1 MWILVSAIVTASLLG
16 SMHCVGMCGPLAI
29 WASGAGDRA
38 STWQMSMATTLYHL
52 GRLLTY
58 AVAGALAGA
67 AGQLVDFGGQALG
80 FQLVAARLVGSLMI
94 LFGVWRLLQLWQQM
108 RSTRTSAAPMNFTAS
123 APQPNLVTRWL
134 LRLRPLV
141 FRLPIPARGL
151 ATGLLTAFL
160 PCGWLYLFALVAAG
174 TGSAMMGAIVMSAF
188 WIGTVPALVGLVT
201 GTQALGIRFR
211 KIIPTGAAL
220 LLIVGGGYTAAGRGF
235 ASLNSLADIQLRG
248 STEFAKQIET
258 TPAAA
263 AVATES
269 QLAQSQAQRVAAGLA
284 ELTQTTLPCCAAHAA
299 AQGLPQ
305 TESPTA
311 SESAVATPQ
320 VTQPPVTPPSATP
333 PSATPPLT
341 ESNSI
346 RSPVREPHSP

>member
-38 STWQMSMATTLYHL
+38 TSWQMSMATTLYHL

-58 AVAGALAGA
+58 ALAGAMAGA

-80 FQLVAARLVGSLMI
+80 IQLVAARVVGSLMI
-94 LFGVWRLLQLWQQM
+94 LLGVWRLLQLWRQQ
-108 RSTRTSAAPMNFTAS
+108 RATAAPMNFTGS
-123 APQPNLVTRWL
+123 VPQPNLVTRWL

-151 ATGLLTAFL
+151 VTGLLTAFL

-174 TGSAMMGAIVMSAF
+174 TGNAMMGAIVMSAF
-188 WIGTVPALVGLVT
+188 WVGTVPALIGLVT
-201 GTQALGIRFR
+201 GTQALALRFR

-248 STEFAKQIET
+248 STEFAKQVDAATSVGDSET
-258 TPAAA
+258 ETQPAQG
-263 AVATES
+263 E
-269 QLAQSQAQRVAAGLA
+269 RMAAGLA
-284 ELTQTTLPCCAAHAA
+284 ELTKTQLPCCAAHIADQA
-299 AQGLPQ
+299 SPHN
-305 TESPTA
+305 ESHAP
-311 SESAVATPQ
+311 
-320 VTQPPVTPPSATP
+320 
-333 PSATPPLT
+333 
-341 ESNSI
+341 
-346 RSPVREPHSP
+346 